1 MDEPTAAPNPPAGSG
16 GRRCHVTVLFSDVS
30 DSSRHAEELEAEEYA
45 ALLERFRAFVHDV
58 MPRHGG
64 SVARLQGDG
73 MLALFGHQGAREDD
87 GRRAAEAAL
96 ELHDAVARLR
106 VHGHRNARTLQLHS
120 GIHAG
125 LLLLLEGDI
134 ERGRFDVVG
143 EVANTAAR
151 LCSLAGAGQILVSAG
166 TLGPQAHFFDVTRQ
180 SRIEVRGRSAPL
192 DVLHV
197 VGRAQVARRID
208 AAARRGVVPF
218 VGRDDALARLLHKAQ
233 QRDGQR
239 LVHVSGEPGVGKTR
253 LLDEFQQRLAP
264 QDYLVVQGSCESY
277 LGAQPLQPFLQGLR
291 RILAA
296 DELPPPTLAPADR
309 AAAIADRL
317 ARSAGAR
324 TLVLILDDWQW
335 ADDASRAT
343 LHAVLARFDAL
354 LVVLAA
360 RSGGL
365 DDDALALRAEAL
377 PLQPLDAA
385 AGERAAQAWLPSADP
400 FLVQEIGRRSGGSP
414 LFLEELCHAAL
425 AGGDVTAAPGARG
438 VAWLDSLVASRL
450 QRLPHDQAEAL
461 QLASVVGNIVALP
474 LLQRLLGERAVGL
487 AQRLVEHDFLMP
499 NPEPDTLRFRHALTR
514 DAVYATVDVSL
525 RRGWHLRVAQ
535 TLEAA
540 GDAQATDDSLE
551 ALAYHYHAADRSEQA
566 AHFAVAAGDKALTAM
581 ALDRARAH
589 YLTALRA
596 LDTLPMLSRPMQLQW
611 CSIAQRLGQTC
622 VFDPLDMSESSAM
635 FERAVAL
642 AGRTGDV
649 NALARAEYWMA
660 YVNYGRGRPRDAI
673 RSCEA
678 ALAHAREADDARLVT
693 QMQATLGQSLASAG
707 RYGEALPLLEEAV
720 RNKGRQARA
729 GSGAAIGSAYSL
741 ARMAYT
747 HGDLGNFERAH
758 ALFGEALA
766 LLGGTMHQVRASIS
780 ELICA
785 VHLWQGRW
793 QEARDAGLAGSD
805 IALRCRSRYLT
816 AMGRALGGCAV
827 WALQRDEAALRA
839 LRDATHWIEAR
850 GGAVSTSINLGWLVE
865 AAVELGHYDEAR
877 AHATLLVRR
886 ARLQDRH
893 GHAMGCRA
901 LARWRVATGR
911 PARARAHLA
920 AADRSAALRAS
931 RREQALN
938 AMAWGELALATGDV
952 ATARARF
959 DAAAEAFTA
968 MQMNWHLARAHE
980 LAASIEGG

>member
-1 MDEPTAAPNPPAGSG
+1 MDDAPVAWKPSAALG
-16 GRRCHVTVLFSDVS
+16 GRRCHVTVLFSDIS

-45 ALLERFRAFVHDV
+45 ALLERFRADVHEV

-73 MLALFGHQGAREDD
+73 MLALFGHQGGHEDD

-96 ELHDAVARLR
+96 ELHAAVSRLR
-106 VHGHRNARTLQLHS
+106 VHGGRDKRTLQLHS

-143 EVANTAAR
+143 EVPNTAAR

-166 TLGPQAHFFDVTRQ
+166 TLGPQAHFFDVAHQR
-180 SRIEVRGRSAPL
+180 RIVVRGRRAPL
-192 DVLHV
+192 DVLRV
-197 VGRAQVARRID
+197 LGRAQVARRID

-218 VGRDDALARLLHKAQ
+218 VGRDDALACLLRPTPPGAPP
-233 QRDGQR
+233 R

-253 LLDEFQQRLAP
+253 LLDEFQQRLP
-264 QDYLVVQGSCESY
+264 REHFLVVQGSCESY

-291 RILAA
+291 QIAA
-296 DELPPPTLAPADR
+296 AEDLPAPTLAPEAR
-309 AAAIADRL
+309 VAAIVDQL
-317 ARSAGAR
+317 ARSTGGR

-335 ADDASRAT
+335 ADDASHET
-343 LHAVLARFDAL
+343 LHAVLARIRPL
-354 LVVLAA
+354 RVVLAA

-365 DDDALALRAEAL
+365 DDDALARRAEAL
-377 PLQPLDAA
+377 PLQLLDAA
-385 AGERAAQAWLPSADP
+385 AGERAAQAWLPAADP

-425 AGGDVTAAPGARG
+425 AGGDVTAAPGERG

-450 QRLPHDQAEAL
+450 ARLPPEWAEAL
-461 QLASVVGNIVALP
+461 QLASVVGNVVSLA
-474 LLQRLLGERAVGL
+474 LLQRLLGEGAPAL
-487 AQRLVEHDFLMP
+487 AQHLVEQDFLMR
-499 NPEPDTLRFRHALTR
+499 NPEPETLRFRHALTR
-514 DAVYATVDVSL
+514 DAVYATVEISL

-540 GDAQATDDSLE
+540 GDEQATYDALE
-551 ALAYHYHAADRSEQA
+551 ALTYHYDAAGRSEQA
-566 AHFAVAAGDKALTAM
+566 AHFAVAAGDKALAAM

-596 LDTLPMLSRPMQLQW
+596 LDTLPMLSRAMQLQW
-611 CSIAQRLGQTC
+611 CRIAQRLGQTC

-635 FERAVAL
+635 FERAVTL
-642 AGRTGDV
+642 ARRTGDI

-678 ALAHAREADDARLVT
+678 ALAHARQADDQRLVV
-693 QMQATLGQSLASAG
+693 QMQATLGQALASAG
-707 RYGEALPLLEEAV
+707 RYAQALPLLDEAV
-720 RNKGRQARA
+720 RSKGRQARP
-729 GSGAAIGSAYSL
+729 GSGMAIGSAYCL

-747 HGDLGNFERAH
+747 HGDLGEFERAH
-758 ALFGEALA
+758 ALFGEAQA
-766 LLGGTMHQVRASIS
+766 MLGDTTHSLRASIA

-793 QEARDAGLAGSD
+793 QEARDAGFAGAEM
-805 IALRCRSRYLT
+805 ALRCRSRYLT

-827 WALQRDEAALRA
+827 WALQRDEAALRS

-850 GGAVSTSINLGWLVE
+850 GGAVSTSLNLGWLVE
-865 AAVELGHYDEAR
+865 ASVALGRYDEAR
-877 AHATLLVRR
+877 VHATLLVRR

-901 LARWRVATGR
+901 LARWRLATGR
-911 PARARAHLA
+911 ADRARTCLA
-920 AADRSAALRAS
+920 AADRSAALRGS

-938 AMAWGELALATGDV
+938 AMAWGELALATGDH
-952 ATARARF
+952 ATARARLA
-959 DAAAEAFTA
+959 AAAEAFEGMA
-968 MQMNWHLARAHE
+968 MTWHLERARE
-980 LAASIEGG
+980 LAAAA